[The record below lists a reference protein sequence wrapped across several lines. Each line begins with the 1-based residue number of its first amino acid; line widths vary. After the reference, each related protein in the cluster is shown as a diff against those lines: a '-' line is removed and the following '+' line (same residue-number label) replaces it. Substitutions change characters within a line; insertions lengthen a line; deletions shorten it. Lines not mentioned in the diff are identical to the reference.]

1 MEKVLKRIRT
11 ERMKIICINYFTVLL
26 AWSIVMLALWG
37 LYNAFT
43 NSTKDN
49 RVPITNAQIHQ
60 YDKYLVIDYSVDETD
75 YQQISVVPDEKKE
88 YSKSDL
94 SISYYKDYPGSIYV
108 EYPNESDNDF
118 IIITYS
124 IIVLLVVVF
133 IFFIIIYFII
143 YNKYIRIAKN
153 GMLIE
158 TEVIQ
163 HSNNKYIVKWIN
175 PEDKKSYY
183 YIFNTKIV
191 KSKWEEKVEKMYL
204 AINKSNYKEFYVVG
218 KEMI

>member
-1 MEKVLKRIRT
+1 
-11 ERMKIICINYFTVLL
+11 
-26 AWSIVMLALWG
+26 ML
-37 LYNAFT
+37 
-43 NSTKDN
+43 
-49 RVPITNAQIHQ
+49 
-60 YDKYLVIDYSVDETD
+60 
-75 YQQISVVPDEKKE
+75 
-88 YSKSDL
+88 
-94 SISYYKDYPGSIYV
+94 
-108 EYPNESDNDF
+108 
-118 IIITYS
+118 
-124 IIVLLVVVF
+124 
-133 IFFIIIYFII
+133 IFFILFYFII

-158 TEVIQ
+158 TEIVH
-163 HSNNKYIVKWIN
+163 HSNNKYIVKWVN

>member
-26 AWSIVMLALWG
+26 AWSIVMLAIWG

-43 NSTKDN
+43 NSNKDS
-49 RVPITNAQIHQ
+49 RIPITNAQIHQ
-60 YDKYLVIDYSVDETD
+60 YDKYLVIDYSVDGTD
-75 YQQISVVPDEKKE
+75 YQQISVVPDEKKQ
-88 YSKSDL
+88 YSNSDIT
-94 SISYYKDYPGSIYV
+94 ISYNKEYPSSIYV
-108 EYPNESDNDF
+108 EYPNESNKDF
-118 IIITYS
+118 IIITYA
-124 IIVLLVVVF
+124 IIVLLVVVLILLILF
-133 IFFIIIYFII
+133 YFII

-158 TEVIQ
+158 TEIVQ
-163 HSNNKYIVKWIN
+163 HSNNKYIVKWVN
-175 PEDKKSYY
+175 SEDKKSYY

>member
-1 MEKVLKRIRT
+1 MYRID
-11 ERMKIICINYFTVLL
+11 
-26 AWSIVMLALWG
+26 G
-37 LYNAFT
+37 
-43 NSTKDN
+43 
-49 RVPITNAQIHQ
+49 
-60 YDKYLVIDYSVDETD
+60 TD
-75 YQQISVVPDEKKE
+75 YQQISVVPDEKKQ
-88 YSKSDL
+88 YSNSDIT
-94 SISYYKDYPGSIYV
+94 ISYNKDYPSSIYV
-108 EYPNESDNDF
+108 EYPNESNKDF
-118 IIITYS
+118 IIITYA
-124 IIVLLVVVF
+124 IIVLLVAVL
-133 IFFIIIYFII
+133 IFLILFYFII

-158 TEVIQ
+158 TEIVQ
-163 HSNNKYIVKWIN
+163 HSNNKYIVKWVN

>member
-11 ERMKIICINYFTVLL
+11 ERMKIICINYFTILL
-26 AWSIVMLALWG
+26 AWSIVMLAIWG
-37 LYNAFT
+37 LYYAFT
-43 NSTKDN
+43 NSNKDN

-60 YDKYLVIDYSVDETD
+60 YDKYLVIDYSVDGTD
-75 YQQISVVPDEKKE
+75 YQQISVVPDEKKQ
-88 YSKSDL
+88 YSNSDIT
-94 SISYYKDYPGSIYV
+94 ISYNKEYPSSIYV
-108 EYPNESDNDF
+108 EYPNESNKDF
-118 IIITYS
+118 IIITYA
-124 IIVLLVVVF
+124 IIVLLVVVLILLILF
-133 IFFIIIYFII
+133 YFII

-158 TEVIQ
+158 TEIVQ
-163 HSNNKYIVKWIN
+163 HSNNKYIVKWVN
-175 PEDKKSYY
+175 SEDKKSYY